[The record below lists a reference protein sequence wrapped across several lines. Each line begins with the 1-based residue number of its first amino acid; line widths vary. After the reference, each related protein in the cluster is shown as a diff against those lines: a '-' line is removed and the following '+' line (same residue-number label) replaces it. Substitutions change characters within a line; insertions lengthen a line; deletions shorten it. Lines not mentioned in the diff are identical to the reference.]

1 MTPAKGKTEA
11 QDKDPAVEAEELRE
25 EIEETR
31 AELGDTVEKLSEKAD
46 VKAQAQA
53 KVDETKQQAQA
64 KVDEAKRQTQAKAGQ
79 VKENPAPVAAIAGG
93 IAALVLL
100 LWIVRRR

>member
-11 QDKDPAVEAEELRE
+11 QELRE

-31 AELGDTVEKLSEKAD
+31 GELGDTVEQLSAKAD

-53 KVDETKQQAQA
+53 KVDETKHQAQA
-64 KVDEAKRQTQAKAGQ
+64 KAAQ
-79 VKENPAPVAAIAGG
+79 VKENPAPVAGIAGG
-93 IAALVLL
+93 IAALMLL

>member
-31 AELGDTVEKLSEKAD
+31 ADLGDTVEHLSEKAD

-64 KVDEAKRQTQAKAGQ
+64 KVDQ
-79 VKENPAPVAAIAGG
+79 VKENPAPVAGIAGG
-93 IAALVLL
+93 IAALLLL

>member
-1 MTPAKGKTEA
+1 MTPAKGKTDA
-11 QDKDPAVEAEELRE
+11 QEKDPAVEAEELRE

-31 AELGDTVEKLSEKAD
+31 GELGDTVEQLSEKAD

-53 KVDETKQQAQA
+53 KVDETKRQAQA
-64 KVDEAKRQTQAKAGQ
+64 KAEQ
-79 VKENPAPVAAIAGG
+79 VKENPAPVAGIAGA
-93 IAALVLL
+93 IAALILL